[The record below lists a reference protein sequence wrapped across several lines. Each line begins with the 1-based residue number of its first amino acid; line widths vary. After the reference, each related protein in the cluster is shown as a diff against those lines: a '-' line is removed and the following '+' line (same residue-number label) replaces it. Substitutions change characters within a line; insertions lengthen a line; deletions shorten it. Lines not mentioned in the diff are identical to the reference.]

1 MKLISGFILQD
12 LGDEHMAVATGEA
25 GKVFHGLVRSNDTAD
40 FIIRELMHETTEEEI
55 VDRMVEKYDAVG
67 REPTACVLPEQN
79 KTAQRTQGCPL
90 RDLCYS

>member
-55 VDRMVEKYDAVG
+55 VDRMVEKYDAP
-67 REPTACVLPEQN
+67 RERIAKDVHRILEQFRE
-79 KTAQRTQGCPL
+79 AGIL
-90 RDLCYS
+90 EE